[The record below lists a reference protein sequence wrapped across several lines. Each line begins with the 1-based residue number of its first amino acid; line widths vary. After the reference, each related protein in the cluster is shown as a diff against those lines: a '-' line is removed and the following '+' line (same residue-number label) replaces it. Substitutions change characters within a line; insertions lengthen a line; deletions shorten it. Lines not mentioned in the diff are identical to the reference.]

1 MEDGSS
7 PRTLGA
13 FMGIEIERD
22 TLTNTSDIKLNTKLS
37 CVVPLSEP
45 IFYQSD
51 WTYLTNLIIDN
62 YKTVKKKIRQIHWPT
77 NYNLT
82 KPHLLPM
89 HQAGHHWPWTPF
101 SDWSSLFLQVALLFC
116 GQTSPYYLSLH
127 CCQPE
132 VHAPIWIYAS
142 ETCAMCANWNRNI
155 NYQRQLRH
163 ENWSGV
169 KKVRWIRQQKN
180 PIQSTYIYI
189 YIYIYMYIYIYQ
201 YHI

>member
-1 MEDGSS
+1 
-7 PRTLGA
+7 
-13 FMGIEIERD
+13 
-22 TLTNTSDIKLNTKLS
+22 
-37 CVVPLSEP
+37 
-45 IFYQSD
+45 
-51 WTYLTNLIIDN
+51 
-62 YKTVKKKIRQIHWPT
+62 
-77 NYNLT
+77 
-82 KPHLLPM
+82 M

-142 ETCAMCANWNRNI
+142 ETCAMCADWNRNI

-169 KKVRWIRQQKN
+169 KKVRWIRQQK
-180 PIQSTYIYI
+180 IQSNPHTYIHTYIYI
-189 YIYIYMYIYIYQ
+189 YIYSTFKNTNLIYFFVAENTSHMTLLINFLTTSDKGNVSSFNS
-201 YHI
+201 